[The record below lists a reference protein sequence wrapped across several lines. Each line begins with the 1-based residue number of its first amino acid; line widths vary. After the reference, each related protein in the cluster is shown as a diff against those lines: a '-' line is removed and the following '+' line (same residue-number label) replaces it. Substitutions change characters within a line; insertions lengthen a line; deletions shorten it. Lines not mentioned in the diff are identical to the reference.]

1 MQNMAA
7 QLILKQFLSIQSD
20 PNSGI
25 NASFIDNDVYKWRVT
40 FFGPPQSP
48 YAGGVFPAIIEFPP
62 DYPNNPPQ
70 MKFLTP
76 MYHPNIADNG
86 DVCISLF
93 NNTNPIQNIPS
104 NQQQLQNFVPYEF
117 TAQSFFIAVQAML
130 SDPDF
135 DSPVNMDVAY
145 TYHSNTREF
154 MRKVKRS
161 LIYVTDQSD
170 C

>member
-1 MQNMAA
+1 MQSMAS
-7 QLILKQFLSIQSD
+7 QLILKQFLAIQSD

-48 YAGGVFPAIIEFPP
+48 YSGGVFPAMVEFPP
-62 DYPNNPPQ
+62 DYPSNPPR

-86 DVCISLF
+86 EVCISIF
-93 NNTNPIQNIPS
+93 NSSNPDQDDHLS
-104 NQQQLQNFVPYEF
+104 DSVPFEF
-117 TAQSFFIAVQAML
+117 TAQSFFITVQAML

-145 TYHSNTREF
+145 TYQNNPREF
-154 MRKVKRS
+154 MRKVRRTLS
-161 LIYVTDQSD
+161 YFTDQND
-170 C
+170 L